1 MKLSEK
7 GCSKLGKVFQ
17 GFPLPSHIFIRLL
30 DCDFE
35 ADDFQDG
42 YCQNGKDNVTL
53 TLEEAKKISDA
64 LEWVDGYM
72 YSYAYKK
79 VIEDFNKRIEQSQS
93 GNAV

>member
-1 MKLSEK
+1 MKKVVLSSEK
-7 GCSKLGKVFQ
+7 SFKDFHY
-17 GFPLPSHIFIRLL
+17 PLIFIRLL

-35 ADDFQDG
+35 ADDFEDA

-79 VIEDFNKRIEQSQS
+79 VIEDFNKRIEQAQS

>member
-7 GCSKLGKVFQ
+7 GWSKAEKYLCPECWKDTNWER
-17 GFPLPSHIFIRLL
+17 PNEPE
-30 DCDFE
+30 FE
-35 ADDFQDG
+35 QDDFQEI
-42 YCQNGKDNVTL
+42 VTL

-79 VIEDFNKRIEQSQS
+79 VIEDFNKRIEQAQS
-93 GNAV
+93 GNV

>member
-35 ADDFQDG
+35 ADDFEDG
-42 YCQNGKDNVTL
+42 YSQTGKDNVTL

-79 VIEDFNKRIEQSQS
+79 VIEDFNKRIEQAQS
-93 GNAV
+93 GNVV